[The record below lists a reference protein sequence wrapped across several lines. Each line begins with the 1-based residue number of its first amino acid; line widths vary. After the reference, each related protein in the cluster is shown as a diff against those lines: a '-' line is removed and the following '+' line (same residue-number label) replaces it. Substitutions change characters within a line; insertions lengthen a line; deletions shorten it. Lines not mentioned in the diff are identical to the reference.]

1 MARNTKAISVE
12 QARALASQWEAQ
24 YEEHLRTSAISNRF
38 RGATPSEVI
47 RMWESCRNER
57 GQKLTQVEVVA
68 LVERWLEQ
76 FGAYP
81 PADNG
86 NDNEAGDTAR
96 QNQEATP
103 VDDTMLDMR
112 EVVRMTGLSE
122 STIKRMFNDG
132 RFPKP
137 LHLSPRRIG
146 WPARQVKDW
155 LRTLQDQSRSTRQ

>member
-76 FGAYP
+76 SGIS
-81 PADNG
+81 
-86 NDNEAGDTAR
+86 
-96 QNQEATP
+96 AT
-103 VDDTMLDMR
+103 
-112 EVVRMTGLSE
+112 MTG
-122 STIKRMFNDG
+122 TKPATQRDRTKR
-132 RFPKP
+132 
-137 LHLSPRRIG
+137 PRR
-146 WPARQVKDW
+146 
-155 LRTLQDQSRSTRQ
+155 

>member
-1 MARNTKAISVE
+1 MARDRREISIE
-12 QARALASQWEAQ
+12 RAKALADQWKAQ
-24 YEEHLRTSAISNRF
+24 FEEHQRATWIASRF
-38 RGATPSEVI
+38 ADATPSDVI
-47 RMWESCRNER
+47 RMWETGRKER

-68 LVERWLEQ
+68 LVERWLEL

-81 PADNG
+81 P
-86 NDNEAGDTAR
+86 GDTEPGDADR
-96 QNQEATP
+96 QPREPEPQ
-103 VDDTMLDMR
+103 DDDMLSMR

-137 LHLSPRRIG
+137 LHLSPRRVG
-146 WPARQVKDW
+146 WPTGQVKDW